1 MRMNENGIFFIFGTT
16 KLKYI
21 KNDSTWLILQYYGIQ
36 LFTIHKLSVVNCLLA
51 ALNCCWL
58 FFSFFNLLLCTQI
71 QDLKK
76 TKTF

>member
-1 MRMNENGIFFIFGTT
+1 MNGMFFIFGTT

-51 ALNCCWL
+51 ALNWCWL
-58 FFSFFNLLLCTQI
+58 FFSFLI
-71 QDLKK
+71 YYYALKYRI
-76 TKTF
+76 

>member
-36 LFTIHKLSVVNCLLA
+36 LFTIHKLSVFVFFLFIIMHSNTGSKKNKNILINQYLL
-51 ALNCCWL
+51 
-58 FFSFFNLLLCTQI
+58 S
-71 QDLKK
+71 
-76 TKTF
+76 